1 MQCGMW
7 ILGCPMFHMQF
18 AICKVPGL
26 MFRNLQHIC
35 NLQKDDC
42 RFTSAVIS
50 PFLDQSTAAVLYIH
64 ATWEPGN
71 RKHRRCQ
78 CWQIDILLILKDK
91 EYNETATGAKCY
103 VVFFPERGECAP
115 KIRKIIFMQLSSTD
129 VFCEEGRARN
139 FGKFTKFWRRIRN

>member
-1 MQCGMW
+1 MWDAGCVLSYVPYAIRNMQSARSNV
-7 ILGCPMFHMQF
+7 PQF
-18 AICKVPGL
+18 ATY
-26 MFRNLQHIC
+26 
-35 NLQKDDC
+35 LQKDDC